1 MNIYINNM
9 MNSNSKFISI
19 IIRIGNIYQPNTF
32 IKASIQ
38 NLTGFF
44 FYQVF
49 EAVHEIQL
57 WMANYLLGVENGEL
71 IMRNIKV
78 TQSVRNSTEAVFGHL
93 ADEIVGNVE
102 DLQLSVV
109 EKGVR

>member
-1 MNIYINNM
+1 
-9 MNSNSKFISI
+9 
-19 IIRIGNIYQPNTF
+19 
-32 IKASIQ
+32 
-38 NLTGFF
+38 
-44 FYQVF
+44 
-49 EAVHEIQL
+49 
-57 WMANYLLGVENGEL
+57 MANYLLGVENGEL